1 MKKRTDRTLATR
13 TPGRKPRNLPQELPA
28 LLLLTDS
35 RRLPDPLPAAA
46 RLPRGSGVILRHYEW
61 PRAQRLALA
70 IELARLCRRRGLLLL
85 VAGDAGLALAAGA
98 AGVHL
103 PEGLGHLAAGLR
115 RQRRGWIVTQAA
127 HGAGA
132 VARAAR
138 IGTARNGADAVLV
151 SPVFPTASH
160 PGAAGL
166 GVVRFAA
173 LAMQAARNGL
183 AVYAL
188 GGVTAANA
196 RRLCGIPLAG
206 LAGISGMTA

>member
-1 MKKRTDRTLATR
+1 MR
-13 TPGRKPRNLPQELPA
+13 
-28 LLLLTDS
+28 LLLTDS
-35 RRLPDPLPAAA
+35 RRLPDPLPATA
-46 RLPRGSGVILRHYEW
+46 RLPRGSGVVLRHYDW
-61 PRAQRLALA
+61 PRAKRLALA
-70 IELARLCRRRGLLLL
+70 RQLARLCRRRGLLLL

-98 AGVHL
+98 DGVHL

-115 RQRRGWIVTQAA
+115 RRQRGWIVTQAA

-138 IGTARNGADAVLV
+138 TGAARNGADALLV

-166 GVVRFAA
+166 GVLRFAA
-173 LAMQAARNGL
+173 LAIQAGRGGL

-188 GGVTAANA
+188 GGVTGATAG
-196 RRLCGIPLAG
+196 RLRGIPLAG
-206 LAGISGMTA
+206 VAGITGLAAGKKKPPPS